1 MKSNYNQLGQ
11 YIEMVSRTNSDLKYG
26 IEDVRGCSN
35 TKQMMQTRA
44 NLIGRTYEKFI
55 VLRPQE
61 FVFNRRTT
69 RNGEKIGMAYN
80 NTDREYIFTNDYVA
94 FRVKQEYLDELLP
107 DYLYMFFC
115 RDEFDR
121 YARYKSTGSATEFF
135 NWEDMCAVPFEIP
148 PMDFQQLVVNAYKV
162 LNERIETK
170 QKIND
175 NLVSTL
181 QIIYKKMFL
190 ESQNTYITKPLAD
203 LCSKIGSGATPK
215 GGKAAYFDKGISLI
229 RSMNVFD
236 YFFSYPELA
245 HISQIQAN
253 ALANVEIQQADV
265 LFNITGVSVT
275 RCCVVPDDVLPAR
288 VNQHVMIIRPYKG
301 KNMSYYIMCTLCT
314 SENKAKLLGIGQSGS
329 TREAINKQELERF
342 EIPVPSD
349 EELERFG
356 EIATKIYA
364 LIFSNTNE
372 IRMLCDMKDTLLTKL
387 SSY

>member
-1 MKSNYNQLGQ
+1 MKEGYRVLG
-11 YIEMVSRTNSDLKYG
+11 
-26 IEDVRGCSN
+26 
-35 TKQMMQTRA
+35 
-44 NLIGRTYEKFI
+44 
-55 VLRPQE
+55 
-61 FVFNRRTT
+61 
-69 RNGEKIGMAYN
+69 
-80 NTDREYIFTNDYVA
+80 EYIRQVDIRNKEGKKENLLGVSVQKQFIQSIANTVGTDFTKYKVVKKGQFTYIPDTSRRGDKIAIALLEDYEEGLVSNVYTV
-94 FRVKQEYLDELLP
+94 FEVIDTEKLLPEYLMLWFSRP
-107 DYLYMFFC
+107 
-115 RDEFDR
+115 EFDR
-121 YARYKSTGSATEFF
+121 YARFKSHGSVREVMD
-135 NWEDMCAVPFEIP
+135 WEEMCKVELPVPDIEKQRKI
-148 PMDFQQLVVNAYKV
+148 VKAYKTITD
-162 LNERIETK
+162 RIALK

-349 EELERFG
+349 EDLERFG

>member
-1 MKSNYNQLGQ
+1 MKEGYRFLG
-11 YIEMVSRTNSDLKYG
+11 
-26 IEDVRGCSN
+26 
-35 TKQMMQTRA
+35 
-44 NLIGRTYEKFI
+44 
-55 VLRPQE
+55 
-61 FVFNRRTT
+61 
-69 RNGEKIGMAYN
+69 
-80 NTDREYIFTNDYVA
+80 EYIRQVDIRNKEGKKENLLGVSVQKQFIQSIANTVGTDFTKYKVVKKGQFTYIPDTSRRGDKIAIALLEDYEEGLVSNVYTV
-94 FRVKQEYLDELLP
+94 FEVIDTEKLLPEYLMLWFSRP
-107 DYLYMFFC
+107 
-115 RDEFDR
+115 EFDR
-121 YARYKSTGSATEFF
+121 YARFKSHGSVREVMD
-135 NWEDMCAVPFEIP
+135 WEEMCKVELPVPDIEKQRKI
-148 PMDFQQLVVNAYKV
+148 VKAYKTITD
-162 LNERIETK
+162 RIALK

-181 QIIYKKMFL
+181 QSIYKKMFL
-190 ESQNTYITKPLAD
+190 ESQNTYMTTPLAD

-236 YFFSYPELA
+236 YFFSYTELA

-253 ALANVEIQQADV
+253 ALANVEMQQADV

-329 TREAINKQELERF
+329 TREAINKQELESF

-349 EELERFG
+349 EELESFG
-356 EIATKIYA
+356 KIATKIYA
-364 LIFSNTNE
+364 FIFANTNE

>member
-1 MKSNYNQLGQ
+1 MKEGYRFLG
-11 YIEMVSRTNSDLKYG
+11 
-26 IEDVRGCSN
+26 
-35 TKQMMQTRA
+35 
-44 NLIGRTYEKFI
+44 
-55 VLRPQE
+55 
-61 FVFNRRTT
+61 
-69 RNGEKIGMAYN
+69 
-80 NTDREYIFTNDYVA
+80 EYIRQVDIRNKEGKKENLLGVSVQKQFIQSIANTVGTDFTKYKIVKKGQFTYIPDTSRRGDKIAIALLEDYEEGLVSNVYTV
-94 FRVKQEYLDELLP
+94 FEVIDTEKLLPEYLMLWFSRP
-107 DYLYMFFC
+107 
-115 RDEFDR
+115 EFDR
-121 YARYKSTGSATEFF
+121 YARFKSHGSVREVMD
-135 NWEDMCAVPFEIP
+135 WEEMCKVELPVPDIEKQRKI
-148 PMDFQQLVVNAYKV
+148 VKAYKTITD
-162 LNERIETK
+162 RIALK

-329 TREAINKQELERF
+329 TREAINKQELESF

-349 EELERFG
+349 EKLESFG
-356 EIATKIYA
+356 KIATKIYA
-364 LIFSNTNE
+364 FIFSNTNE

>member
-94 FRVKQEYLDELLP
+94 FRVKQEYLDKLLP

-372 IRMLCDMKDTLLTKL
+372 IRMLRDMKDTLLTKL

>member
-1 MKSNYNQLGQ
+1 MKEGYRFLG
-11 YIEMVSRTNSDLKYG
+11 
-26 IEDVRGCSN
+26 
-35 TKQMMQTRA
+35 
-44 NLIGRTYEKFI
+44 
-55 VLRPQE
+55 
-61 FVFNRRTT
+61 
-69 RNGEKIGMAYN
+69 
-80 NTDREYIFTNDYVA
+80 EYIRQVDIRNKEGKKENLLGVSVQKQFIQSIANTVGTDFTKYKIVKKGQFTYIPDTSRRGDKIAIALLEDYEEGLVSNVYTV
-94 FRVKQEYLDELLP
+94 FEVIDTEKLLPEYLMLWFSRP
-107 DYLYMFFC
+107 
-115 RDEFDR
+115 EFDR
-121 YARYKSTGSATEFF
+121 YARFKSHGSVREVMD
-135 NWEDMCAVPFEIP
+135 WEEMCKVELPVPDIEKQRKI
-148 PMDFQQLVVNAYKV
+148 VKAYKTITD
-162 LNERIETK
+162 RIALK

-175 NLVSTL
+175 NLVATL
-181 QIIYKKMFL
+181 QIIYNKMFL

>member
-288 VNQHVMIIRPYKG
+288 VNQHVMIIRPYEG

>member
-44 NLIGRTYEKFI
+44 NLIERTYEKFI

-94 FRVKQEYLDELLP
+94 FRVKQEYLDKLLP

-175 NLVSTL
+175 NL
-181 QIIYKKMFL
+181 
-190 ESQNTYITKPLAD
+190 
-203 LCSKIGSGATPK
+203 
-215 GGKAAYFDKGISLI
+215 AA
-229 RSMNVFD
+229 
-236 YFFSYPELA
+236 
-245 HISQIQAN
+245 
-253 ALANVEIQQADV
+253 
-265 LFNITGVSVT
+265 
-275 RCCVVPDDVLPAR
+275 
-288 VNQHVMIIRPYKG
+288 
-301 KNMSYYIMCTLCT
+301 
-314 SENKAKLLGIGQSGS
+314 
-329 TREAINKQELERF
+329 
-342 EIPVPSD
+342 
-349 EELERFG
+349 
-356 EIATKIYA
+356 
-364 LIFSNTNE
+364 
-372 IRMLCDMKDTLLTKL
+372 
-387 SSY
+387 

>member
-94 FRVKQEYLDELLP
+94 FRVKQEYLDKLLP

-175 NLVSTL
+175 NLAATIQTIFLSCKQSDTFKTYLPLNELVKTVNFRNKDNVYGIDDLMGVSLTKEFIKSPANTISL
-181 QIIYKKMFL
+181 DVSNYK
-190 ESQNTYITKPLAD
+190 IVKPL
-203 LCSKIGSGATPK
+203 S
-215 GGKAAYFDKGISLI
+215 
-229 RSMNVFD
+229 VF
-236 YFFSYPELA
+236 L
-245 HISQIQAN
+245 
-253 ALANVEIQQADV
+253 
-265 LFNITGVSVT
+265 
-275 RCCVVPDDVLPAR
+275 R
-288 VNQHVMIIRPYKG
+288 VYRR
-301 KNMSYYIMCTLCT
+301 T
-314 SENKAKLLGIGQSGS
+314 SRNL
-329 TREAINKQELERF
+329 
-342 EIPVPSD
+342 
-349 EELERFG
+349 
-356 EIATKIYA
+356 
-364 LIFSNTNE
+364 
-372 IRMLCDMKDTLLTKL
+372 
-387 SSY
+387 

>member
-1 MKSNYNQLGQ
+1 MKEGYRFLG
-11 YIEMVSRTNSDLKYG
+11 
-26 IEDVRGCSN
+26 
-35 TKQMMQTRA
+35 
-44 NLIGRTYEKFI
+44 
-55 VLRPQE
+55 
-61 FVFNRRTT
+61 
-69 RNGEKIGMAYN
+69 
-80 NTDREYIFTNDYVA
+80 EYIRQVDIRNKEGKKENLLGVSVQKQFIQSIANTVGTDFTKYKIVKKGQFTYIPDTSRRGDKIAIALLEDYEEGLVSNVYTV
-94 FRVKQEYLDELLP
+94 FEVIDTEKLLPEYLMLWFSRP
-107 DYLYMFFC
+107 
-115 RDEFDR
+115 EFDR
-121 YARYKSTGSATEFF
+121 YARFKSHGSVREVMD
-135 NWEDMCAVPFEIP
+135 WEEMCKVELPVPDIEKQRKI
-148 PMDFQQLVVNAYKV
+148 VKAYKTITD
-162 LNERIETK
+162 RIALK

-175 NLVSTL
+175 NLVATL
-181 QIIYKKMFL
+181 QIIYKKMFF

>member
-1 MKSNYNQLGQ
+1 
-11 YIEMVSRTNSDLKYG
+11 
-26 IEDVRGCSN
+26 
-35 TKQMMQTRA
+35 
-44 NLIGRTYEKFI
+44 
-55 VLRPQE
+55 
-61 FVFNRRTT
+61 
-69 RNGEKIGMAYN
+69 
-80 NTDREYIFTNDYVA
+80 
-94 FRVKQEYLDELLP
+94 
-107 DYLYMFFC
+107 
-115 RDEFDR
+115 
-121 YARYKSTGSATEFF
+121 
-135 NWEDMCAVPFEIP
+135 
-148 PMDFQQLVVNAYKV
+148 
-162 LNERIETK
+162 
-170 QKIND
+170 
-175 NLVSTL
+175 
-181 QIIYKKMFL
+181 MFL
-190 ESQNTYITKPLAD
+190 ESQNTYMTTPLAD

-253 ALANVEIQQADV
+253 ALANVEMQQADV

-329 TREAINKQELERF
+329 TREAINKQELESF

-349 EELERFG
+349 EKLESFG
-356 EIATKIYA
+356 KIATKIYA
-364 LIFSNTNE
+364 FIFSNTNE

>member
-94 FRVKQEYLDELLP
+94 FRVKQEYLDKLLP

-372 IRMLCDMKDTLLTKL
+372 IRMICDMKDTLLTKL

>member
-94 FRVKQEYLDELLP
+94 FRVKQEYLDKLLP

-181 QIIYKKMFL
+181 QIIYKKMIL

>member
-94 FRVKQEYLDELLP
+94 FRVKQEYLDKLLP

-175 NLVSTL
+175 NLVATL

-275 RCCVVPDDVLPAR
+275 RCCVVTDDVLPAR

-364 LIFSNTNE
+364 LVFSNTNE

>member
-1 MKSNYNQLGQ
+1 MKEGYRVLG
-11 YIEMVSRTNSDLKYG
+11 
-26 IEDVRGCSN
+26 
-35 TKQMMQTRA
+35 
-44 NLIGRTYEKFI
+44 
-55 VLRPQE
+55 
-61 FVFNRRTT
+61 
-69 RNGEKIGMAYN
+69 
-80 NTDREYIFTNDYVA
+80 EYIRQVDIRNKEGKKENLLGVSVQKQFIQSIANTVGTDFTKYKVVKKGQFTYIPDTSRRGDKIAIALLEDYEEGLVSNVYTV
-94 FRVKQEYLDELLP
+94 FEVIDTEKLLPEYLMLWFSRP
-107 DYLYMFFC
+107 
-115 RDEFDR
+115 EFDR
-121 YARYKSTGSATEFF
+121 YARFKSHGSVREVMD
-135 NWEDMCAVPFEIP
+135 WEEMCKVELPVPDIEKQRKI
-148 PMDFQQLVVNAYKV
+148 VKAYKTITD
-162 LNERIETK
+162 RIALK

-356 EIATKIYA
+356 EIATKLYA
-364 LIFSNTNE
+364 LIFSITNE

>member
-1 MKSNYNQLGQ
+1 MKEGYRVLG
-11 YIEMVSRTNSDLKYG
+11 
-26 IEDVRGCSN
+26 
-35 TKQMMQTRA
+35 
-44 NLIGRTYEKFI
+44 
-55 VLRPQE
+55 
-61 FVFNRRTT
+61 
-69 RNGEKIGMAYN
+69 
-80 NTDREYIFTNDYVA
+80 EYIRQVDIRNKEGKKENLLGVSVQKQFIQSIANTVGTDFTKYKVVKKGQFTYIPDTSRRGDKIAIALLEDYEEGLVSNVYTV
-94 FRVKQEYLDELLP
+94 FEVIDTEKLLPEYLMLWFSRP
-107 DYLYMFFC
+107 
-115 RDEFDR
+115 EFDR
-121 YARYKSTGSATEFF
+121 YARFKSHGSVREVMD
-135 NWEDMCAVPFEIP
+135 WEEMCKVELPVPDIEKQRKI
-148 PMDFQQLVVNAYKV
+148 VKAYKTITD
-162 LNERIETK
+162 RIALK

-349 EELERFG
+349 EGLERFG